1 LLAKIREVDELMTPG
16 LQSRVREIHPEI
28 SFWALNGNRPVPQ
41 NKKTAPGRAQRRELL
56 QTVFADVDSILAKT
70 PTGGYAIDDALDA
83 LVAAWTAAQTIVGKA
98 ETLPDSP
105 ACDKKGL
112 RMEILCPLAQDSV
125 SEDWASEIAA
135 QIIRRDMIKKGV
147 CLVLGGSDT
156 GKTTLAAALARH
168 AASSRS
174 VASDDDDIGQSH
186 IGPPTTVGWGTLDNP
201 TVDLSDLT
209 VKGIS
214 FVGHVTPVGHLL
226 QLTTAITQCVQQARK
241 AAELVIIDTPGLIS
255 GPGAAALWWTM
266 QRMLQPEL
274 IVAVQRNDE
283 LRDILA
289 GLKFLAG
296 KIELIECPPQIALKS
311 PERRRKY
318 RRSQF
323 AGYFENSC
331 LYDINLSDVG
341 VQPGRSFRPETLT
354 NRVVGLRNAEGV
366 DLAIGLIEDWQADG
380 DIAVIRAPQLDIE
393 QIRCLVIGDVTID
406 IAGENP

>member
-1 LLAKIREVDELMTPG
+1 MSQDWADKTAEHLFGRGL
-16 LQSRVREIHPEI
+16 LQS
-28 SFWALNGNRPVPQ
+28 
-41 NKKTAPGRAQRRELL
+41 
-56 QTVFADVDSILAKT
+56 
-70 PTGGYAIDDALDA
+70 
-83 LVAAWTAAQTIVGKA
+83 
-98 ETLPDSP
+98 
-105 ACDKKGL
+105 
-112 RMEILCPLAQDSV
+112 
-125 SEDWASEIAA
+125 
-135 QIIRRDMIKKGV
+135 GV
-147 CLVLGGSDT
+147 CLILGGSDT
-156 GKTTLAAALARH
+156 GKTTFAASLARR
-168 AASSRS
+168 AASGRS
-174 VASDDDDIGQSH
+174 VAIVDADIGQSH
-186 IGPPTTVGWGTLDNP
+186 IGPPTTVGWATLDNP
-201 TVDLSDLT
+201 TVDSSDLT

-226 QLTTAITQCVQQARK
+226 QLTAGIAQCVQQARK
-241 AAELVIIDTPGLIS
+241 VAELVIIDTPGLIS
-255 GPGAAALWWTM
+255 GQGAAALWWTV

-366 DLAIGLIEDWQADG
+366 DLGIGRIKDWQADG
-380 DIAVIRAPQLDIE
+380 DVAVIRAPQLDIE
-393 QIRCLVIGDVTID
+393 QIRCLVIGDVAID